1 VRNRNPFVTT
11 DVLVNQIDNSLYVVY
26 NGQAGKLR
34 QRASEYFKGSKGT
47 GCLALFNI
55 DTLKGYKWS
64 FMYLDDCLIIIN
76 VCRERL

>member
-1 VRNRNPFVTT
+1 M
-11 DVLVNQIDNSLYVVY
+11 Y

-34 QRASEYFKGSKGT
+34 QRASEHFKGSKGT

-55 DTLKGYKWS
+55 HTLKGNKWS

-76 VCRERL
+76 VC